1 MCQCLVKRGVA
12 SARAH
17 KLATPSRKPPEEP
30 EQPEQQVLAAV
41 AGIVKIPGIVKELQK
56 LATMS
61 KKETF
66 GKVRR
71 KRRAGWSGWLVFS
84 SEQMKN
90 KRLGMKN
97 NKRLGE
103 IGARWSGMGDDEKQ
117 KYKDLAAARNKKP
130 DRPAAEAAV
139 RLKTFNEIETT
150 IETTA
155 AVNKQEPVCFIT

>member
-1 MCQCLVKRGVA
+1 VKRGVA
-12 SARAH
+12 SARAR

-71 KRRAGWSGWLVFS
+71 KRRVAWSGWLVFS

-90 KRLGMKN
+90 KSAWWLGM
-97 NKRLGE
+97 GE
-103 IGARWSGMGDDEKQ
+103 MGARWSIMGDDEKQ

-150 IETTA
+150 IETPA

>member
-71 KRRAGWSGWLVFS
+71 KRRVAWSGWRVFS
-84 SEQMKN
+84 SEQAKN
-90 KRLGMKN
+90 NSAWWLGM
-97 NKRLGE
+97 GE
-103 IGARWSGMGDDEKQ
+103 MGARWSGMGDDEKQ

-150 IETTA
+150 IETPA

>member
-71 KRRAGWSGWLVFS
+71 KRRVAWSGWRVFS
-84 SEQMKN
+84 SEQAKN
-90 KRLGMKN
+90 KSAWWLGM
-97 NKRLGE
+97 GE
-103 IGARWSGMGDDEKQ
+103 MGARWSGMGDDEKQ

-150 IETTA
+150 IETPA

>member
-1 MCQCLVKRGVA
+1 VKAVKTMSQGAVSKKEKSQCVK
-12 SARAH
+12 
-17 KLATPSRKPPEEP
+17 
-30 EQPEQQVLAAV
+30 VLAAV

-71 KRRAGWSGWLVFS
+71 KRRADWSGWMVFV

-97 NKRLGE
+97 NKRLGMGE

-150 IETTA
+150 IETPA

>member
-71 KRRAGWSGWLVFS
+71 KRRVAWSGWLVFS

-90 KRLGMKN
+90 KSAWWLGM
-97 NKRLGE
+97 GE
-103 IGARWSGMGDDEKQ
+103 MGARWSIMGDDEKQ

-150 IETTA
+150 IETPA

>member
-1 MCQCLVKRGVA
+1 MKAVKTMSQGAVSQKEKSQCVK
-12 SARAH
+12 
-17 KLATPSRKPPEEP
+17 
-30 EQPEQQVLAAV
+30 VLAAV
-41 AGIVKIPGIVKELQK
+41 ADIVKIPGIVKELQK

-71 KRRAGWSGWLVFS
+71 KRRVACSWSGWMVFA
-84 SEQMKN
+84 SEQTKN
-90 KRLGMKN
+90 NSAWVLGM
-97 NKRLGE
+97 GE

-150 IETTA
+150 IETPA

>member
-1 MCQCLVKRGVA
+1 VKAVKTMSQGAVSQKEMSQCVK
-12 SARAH
+12 
-17 KLATPSRKPPEEP
+17 
-30 EQPEQQVLAAV
+30 VLAAV

-71 KRRAGWSGWLVFS
+71 KRRADWSGWMVFV

-97 NKRLGE
+97 NKRLGMGE

-150 IETTA
+150 IETPA

>member
-41 AGIVKIPGIVKELQK
+41 AGIVKIPGNVKELQK

-71 KRRAGWSGWLVFS
+71 KRRFIWHGWLVFV
-84 SEQMKN
+84 SEQMKKKNN
-90 KRLGMKN
+90 KRLGM
-97 NKRLGE
+97 GE

-150 IETTA
+150 IETPA

>member
-1 MCQCLVKRGVA
+1 MKAVKTMSQGAVSKKEKSQCVK
-12 SARAH
+12 
-17 KLATPSRKPPEEP
+17 
-30 EQPEQQVLAAV
+30 VLAAV

-66 GKVRR
+66 GKVRS
-71 KRRAGWSGWLVFS
+71 KRWNGWLVFS
-84 SEQMKN
+84 TSEQMNN
-90 KRLGMKN
+90 KRLKGMKN

-150 IETTA
+150 IETPA

>member
-1 MCQCLVKRGVA
+1 M
-12 SARAH
+12 
-17 KLATPSRKPPEEP
+17 
-30 EQPEQQVLAAV
+30 
-41 AGIVKIPGIVKELQK
+41 
-56 LATMS
+56 
-61 KKETF
+61 
-66 GKVRR
+66 
-71 KRRAGWSGWLVFS
+71 VFV

-90 KRLGMKN
+90 NKRPGMKN
-97 NKRLGE
+97 NKRLGMGE

-150 IETTA
+150 IETPA

>member
-1 MCQCLVKRGVA
+1 MKAVKTMSQGAVSQKEKSQCVK
-12 SARAH
+12 
-17 KLATPSRKPPEEP
+17 
-30 EQPEQQVLAAV
+30 VLAAV
-41 AGIVKIPGIVKELQK
+41 AGIVKIPGIVEELQK

-71 KRRAGWSGWLVFS
+71 RRRVGWTGWMVFV
-84 SEQMKN
+84 SEQKKN
-90 KRLGMKN
+90 TSAKLP
-97 NKRLGE
+97 LAV

-139 RLKTFNEIETT
+139 RLKTFNEIEAT
-150 IETTA
+150 IETPA

>member
-41 AGIVKIPGIVKELQK
+41 AGIVKIPGNVKELQK

-66 GKVRR
+66 GKVRS
-71 KRRAGWSGWLVFS
+71 KRWTGWMVFV
-84 SEQMKN
+84 SEQVKNN
-90 KRLGMKN
+90 KRPGMKN
-97 NKRLGE
+97 NKRLGMGE

-150 IETTA
+150 IETPA

>member
-1 MCQCLVKRGVA
+1 MKAVKTMSQGAVSQKEKSQCVK
-12 SARAH
+12 
-17 KLATPSRKPPEEP
+17 
-30 EQPEQQVLAAV
+30 VLAAV

-71 KRRAGWSGWLVFS
+71 KRRVAWTGWRVFS
-84 SEQMKN
+84 SEQAKN
-90 KRLGMKN
+90 NSAWWLGM
-97 NKRLGE
+97 GE
-103 IGARWSGMGDDEKQ
+103 MGARWSIMGDDERQ
-117 KYKDLAAARNKKP
+117 KCKDLAAARNKKP

-150 IETTA
+150 IETPA